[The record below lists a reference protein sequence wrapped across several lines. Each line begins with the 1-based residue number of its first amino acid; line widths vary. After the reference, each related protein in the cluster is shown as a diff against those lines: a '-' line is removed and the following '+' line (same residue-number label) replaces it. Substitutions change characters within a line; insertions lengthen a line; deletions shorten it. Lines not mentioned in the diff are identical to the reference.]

1 VELIELAVVC
11 YRTYTNPTCI
21 FGTLDGG
28 HKTDD
33 GGIRLL
39 SFVFRPMGI
48 ARMFKSNWYYTDN
61 DD

>member
-28 HKTDD
+28 QQTDD
-33 GGIRLL
+33 GGIRLP
-39 SFVFRPMGI
+39 SFVFRPIVMG
-48 ARMFKSNWYYTDN
+48 ASDVL
-61 DD
+61 